1 VNSLWG
7 WVGFNVVVLAILALD
22 LGVLHRR
29 SEKVSL
35 KEAASWSAV
44 WVALSLGFAFA
55 IYQTMG
61 KESGLEFLT
70 GYLIEYAL
78 SVDNIFVFVL
88 IFTYFKVPEKY
99 QHRVLFWGIIGALV
113 LRGVMIVAG
122 SALVTRFAWTLY
134 IFGAFLVFTGVK
146 MAFQKDEDVYNPE
159 RDPILRLA
167 RRLVPVTDD
176 YHGDK
181 FFIRQPGKT
190 GRLRYAATP
199 LFIVLLIVD
208 TTDII
213 FATDSIPAIFAV
225 TRDPFI
231 VYTSNICAV
240 LGLRALYFLL
250 ASVVDKFVYL
260 KLGLSLVLVFIGGK
274 MLLEHFVH
282 CRSSRRWA
290 WSVRSWPPR
299 SLPRSGGHGQGTKAC
314 LWVTPETSAT
324 SFGYL
329 PPLYIHLR
337 ISECDSLHARHS
349 LRCLSL
355 LRSRARWLKMPERIW
370 RWIFA

>member
-1 VNSLWG
+1 MNSLWG

-35 KEAASWSAV
+35 KEAAIWSGV
-44 WVALSLGFAFA
+44 WVALSLCFAFA

-122 SALVTRFAWTLY
+122 SALVTRFSWTLY
-134 IFGAFLVFTGVK
+134 IFGAFLVFTGLR
-146 MAFQKDEDVYNPE
+146 MALQKDEDVYNPD

-167 RRLVPVTDD
+167 KRVVPVTDD
-176 YHGDK
+176 YHGDS
-181 FFIRQPGKT
+181 FFIRQADKT
-190 GRLRYAATP
+190 GKLRYAATP

-274 MLLEHFVH
+274 MLLEH
-282 CRSSRRWA
+282 W
-290 WSVRSWPPR
+290 
-299 SLPRSGGHGQGTKAC
+299 
-314 LWVTPETSAT
+314 
-324 SFGYL
+324 
-329 PPLYIHLR
+329 IHLP
-337 ISECDSLHARHS
+337 IVASLGVVGAVLAASIVAS
-349 LRCLSL
+349 LRWP
-355 LRSRARWLKMPERIW
+355 RTGH
-370 RWIFA
+370 

>member
-1 VNSLWG
+1 VSSIWG
-7 WVGFNVVVLAILALD
+7 WVGFNVAVLAILALD

-29 SEKVSL
+29 SSTVSVR
-35 KEAASWSAV
+35 EAATWSAV
-44 WVALSLGFAFA
+44 WIALSLCFAFA
-55 IYQTMG
+55 IYQTLG

-88 IFTYFKVPEKY
+88 IFSYFNVPEKY

-146 MAFQKDEDVYNPE
+146 MALQKDGDAYNPE
-159 RDPILRLA
+159 RDPVLRLA
-167 RRLVPVTDD
+167 RRLIPVTAD
-176 YHGDK
+176 YSGDK
-181 FFIRQPGKT
+181 FFVKEPDKT
-190 GRLRYAATP
+190 GRQRFAATP

-208 TTDII
+208 TTDVI

-250 ASVVDKFVYL
+250 AGVVDKFVYL
-260 KLGLSLVLVFIGGK
+260 KLGLSLVLIFIGGK

-282 CRSSRRWA
+282 LPIVA
-290 WSVRSWPPR
+290 
-299 SLPRSGGHGQGTKAC
+299 SLGVVGAVLAASILA
-314 LWVTPETSAT
+314 
-324 SFGYL
+324 
-329 PPLYIHLR
+329 
-337 ISECDSLHARHS
+337 S
-349 LRCLSL
+349 LRWP
-355 LRSRARWLKMPERIW
+355 RTGH
-370 RWIFA
+370 

>member
-1 VNSLWG
+1 MNSLWG

-35 KEAASWSAV
+35 KEAATWSAV
-44 WVALSLGFAFA
+44 WVALSLSFAFA
-55 IYQTMG
+55 VYQTMG

-88 IFTYFKVPEKY
+88 IFTYFGVPEKY

-134 IFGAFLVFTGVK
+134 IFGAFLVFTGLR
-146 MAFQKDEDVYNPE
+146 MALQKDEDVYNPE

-167 RRLVPVTDD
+167 RKLVPVTDD

-181 FFIRQPGKT
+181 FFVRQAGKT
-190 GRLRYAATP
+190 GRSRYAATP

-260 KLGLSLVLVFIGGK
+260 KLGLSLVLVFIGAK
-274 MLLEHFVH
+274 MLLESFVH
-282 CRSSRRWA
+282 LPIVASLGVVGAVLAASIVA
-290 WSVRSWPPR
+290 SLKWPR
-299 SLPRSGGHGQGTKAC
+299 TGH
-314 LWVTPETSAT
+314 
-324 SFGYL
+324 
-329 PPLYIHLR
+329 
-337 ISECDSLHARHS
+337 
-349 LRCLSL
+349 
-355 LRSRARWLKMPERIW
+355 
-370 RWIFA
+370 

>member
-35 KEAASWSAV
+35 KEAATWSAV
-44 WVALSLGFAFA
+44 WVALSLAFAFA
-55 IYQTMG
+55 IYLTMG

-88 IFTYFKVPEKY
+88 IFTYFGVPEKY

-122 SALVTRFAWTLY
+122 SALVTRFEWILY
-134 IFGAFLVFTGVK
+134 VFGAFLVFTGVK
-146 MAFQKDEDVYNPE
+146 MALQKDESAYNPE
-159 RDPILRLA
+159 HDPVLRLT

-176 YHGDK
+176 YRGDK
-181 FFIRQPGKT
+181 FFVREADST
-190 GRLRYAATP
+190 GRMRYAATP

-260 KLGLSLVLVFIGGK
+260 KLGLSLVLIFIGAK
-274 MLLEHFVH
+274 MLLE
-282 CRSSRRWA
+282 
-290 WSVRSWPPR
+290 
-299 SLPRSGGHGQGTKAC
+299 
-314 LWVTPETSAT
+314 
-324 SFGYL
+324 SF
-329 PPLYIHLR
+329 IHLP
-337 ISECDSLHARHS
+337 IVASLGVVGAVLAASILAS
-349 LRCLSL
+349 LRWP
-355 LRSRARWLKMPERIW
+355 RTGH
-370 RWIFA
+370 

>member
-1 VNSLWG
+1 MGG
-7 WVGFNVVVLAILALD
+7 WIGFNVVVLAILALD

-35 KEAASWSAV
+35 KQAAIWSTIWVVLSLCFAAS
-44 WVALSLGFAFA
+44 
-55 IYQTMG
+55 IYLTMG
-61 KESGLEFLT
+61 RQRGLEFLT

-88 IFTYFKVPEKY
+88 IFTYFNVPEKY

-134 IFGAFLVFTGVK
+134 IFGAFLVITGIR
-146 MAFQKDEDVYNPE
+146 MALQKDDVAYNPE
-159 RDPILRLA
+159 RDPVLRLA
-167 RRLVPVTDD
+167 RRIIPVTKD
-176 YHGDK
+176 YHGKK
-181 FFIRQPGKT
+181 FFVREPRPGGGT
-190 GRLRYAATP
+190 RIAATP

-208 TTDII
+208 TTDVV

-250 ASVVDKFVYL
+250 AGIVDKFVYL
-260 KLGLSLVLVFIGGK
+260 KLGLSLVLVFIGAK
-274 MLLEHFVH
+274 MLFEGLFHIPIGISLGVVALVLA
-282 CRSSRRWA
+282 SSIGA
-290 WSVRSWPPR
+290 SVKWPR
-299 SLPRSGGHGQGTKAC
+299 TGH
-314 LWVTPETSAT
+314 
-324 SFGYL
+324 
-329 PPLYIHLR
+329 
-337 ISECDSLHARHS
+337 
-349 LRCLSL
+349 
-355 LRSRARWLKMPERIW
+355 
-370 RWIFA
+370 